1 MKLQPELILLDQT
14 FDNKWDAIRAA
25 GQLLVDAGSVDE
37 DYLDSMADREVVL
50 TTHMGNFIAIPHGT
64 DEGKEHVK
72 KTAISVVQIPF
83 GVDFNENPDEE
94 EQMAMV
100 VFGLAG
106 VGDEHLDV
114 LSKIAVFCS
123 DVDNVALLANATD
136 KQEIIRLLEEVE
148 S

>member
-14 FDNKWDAIRAA
+14 FDNKWDAIRVA
-25 GQLLVDAGSVDE
+25 GQLLVDAGSIDE
-37 DYLDSMADREVVL
+37 DYLDSMVDREAML

-72 KTAISVVQIPF
+72 KTAISVVQVPF

-106 VGDEHLDV
+106 VGNEHLDV

-123 DVDNVALLANATD
+123 DVDNVALLANATN

>member
-14 FDNKWDAIRAA
+14 FDSKWDAIRTA
-25 GQLLVDAGSVDE
+25 GQLLVEAGSVDE

-64 DEGKEHVK
+64 DEGKKHVK
-72 KTAISVVQIPF
+72 KTAISVVQVPF
-83 GVDFNENPDEE
+83 GVNFNENPKED
-94 EQMAMV
+94 EQMAMI

-106 VGDEHLDV
+106 VGNEHLDV

-123 DVDNVALLANATD
+123 DVNNVALLANATD
-136 KQEIIRLLEEVE
+136 KEEIIRLLEEVE

>member
-37 DYLDSMADREVVL
+37 DYLDSMVDREAML

-123 DVDNVALLANATD
+123 DIDNVALLANATD

>member
-14 FDNKWDAIRAA
+14 FDNKWDAIRTA

-37 DYLDSMADREVVL
+37 DYLDSMVDREVVL

-123 DVDNVALLANATD
+123 DVNNVALLANATD

>member
-14 FDNKWDAIRAA
+14 FDNKWDAIRTA

>member
-14 FDNKWDAIRAA
+14 FDNKWDAIRVA

-37 DYLDSMADREVVL
+37 DYLDSMVDREAML

-72 KTAISVVQIPF
+72 KTAISVVQVPF

-106 VGDEHLDV
+106 VGNEHLDV

-123 DVDNVALLANATD
+123 DVDNVALLANATN